1 MNQNRRRQPKKQ
13 EMSGQV
19 AISGVHPVRVV
30 LQRGRVTEVWVRKGA
45 NEHRLKE
52 IILIARSSGVPV
64 IDVSSQDFD
73 DAVSGDTNHQSVI
86 AFAKP
91 REMEPENA
99 LPVLLDGIESPV
111 ILVLDGVTDPHN
123 FGACLRSAEAFG
135 VNCVVVPKDHSAPLN
150 QAARKTSSGASE
162 LIPVVRVT
170 NLARCLRT
178 LQQDGFWIIGAAGE
192 SPVSIREALNQGP
205 LALVMGSE
213 GSGLRRLTRE
223 ICDALVSIPIPGY
236 IESLNVSVATGVLLY
251 DLQNTRG
258 VLQLSRIYQ
267 ERV

>member
-13 EMSGQV
+13 QMSGQV

-30 LQRGRVTEVWVRKGA
+30 LQGGRATELWIRKGA
-45 NEHRLKE
+45 NEHRLIE
-52 IILIARSSGVPV
+52 IKSIARSGGVPV
-64 IDVSSQDFD
+64 IDVASQDFD
-73 DAVSGDTNHQSVI
+73 DAVSRDTNHQSVI

-91 REMEPENA
+91 REMEPESA
-99 LPVLLDGIESPV
+99 LAVLLDGLESPV

-135 VNCVVVPKDHSAPLN
+135 VSCVVVPKDHSAPLN

-178 LQQDGFWIIGAAGE
+178 LQQNGFWVIGAAGE
-192 SPVSIREALNQGP
+192 SPVNMREALNQGP

-213 GSGLRRLTRE
+213 GGGLRRLTRE
-223 ICDALVSIPIPGY
+223 VCDALVSIPMPGC

-258 VLQLSRIYQ
+258 VLQSSGTYQ

>member
-1 MNQNRRRQPKKQ
+1 M
-13 EMSGQV
+13 
-19 AISGVHPVRVV
+19 
-30 LQRGRVTEVWVRKGA
+30 
-45 NEHRLKE
+45 
-52 IILIARSSGVPV
+52 
-64 IDVSSQDFD
+64 IDVSSKDFD

-170 NLARCLRT
+170 NLARCLSTSTR
-178 LQQDGFWIIGAAGE
+178 WILDYR
-192 SPVSIREALNQGP
+192 S
-205 LALVMGSE
+205 
-213 GSGLRRLTRE
+213 
-223 ICDALVSIPIPGY
+223 C
-236 IESLNVSVATGVLLY
+236 
-251 DLQNTRG
+251 RG
-258 VLQLSRIYQ
+258 VSC
-267 ERV
+267 

>member
-13 EMSGQV
+13 QMSGQV

-30 LQRGRVTEVWVRKGA
+30 LQEGRATELWVRKGA
-45 NEHRLKE
+45 NEHRLRE
-52 IILIARSSGVPV
+52 IKSIARSGGVPV
-64 IDVSSQDFD
+64 IDVASQDFD

-135 VNCVVVPKDHSAPLN
+135 VSCVVVPKDHSAPLN
-150 QAARKTSSGASE
+150 QVARKTSSGASE

-178 LQQDGFWIIGAAGE
+178 LQQNGFWVIGAAGE
-192 SPVSIREALNQGP
+192 SPVNMCEALNQGP

-213 GSGLRRLTRE
+213 GGGLRRLTRE
-223 ICDALVSIPIPGY
+223 VCDALVSIPMPGC

-251 DLQNTRG
+251 ALQNTRG
-258 VLQLSRIYQ
+258 VLQSSRIYL